1 MNKKWDLLLILIG
14 TWLMGAAVNI
24 IYEPLHMVTGGVSG
38 LAIVVQSLIGIP
50 VWLTNMIINIPLLIT
65 AAYIKGKRFIIKTL
79 YATVCF
85 TVALYIFPTFEVAHG
100 DYLLAALVGGVIS
113 GAGLGLVFY
122 TETSTGGS
130 DLLGTIIQR
139 KLRHY
144 TVAQLIM
151 VIDGAIVLIGAFQF
165 GLKNA
170 LYAVIAV
177 FVTSKIMDG
186 ILEGIKFSKAV
197 YIISEHYEQIA
208 TDIFVNLDR
217 GVTALSAK
225 GMYTKKQKQVLFCVV
240 SKKEIVSLMDIVAKN
255 DAKAFVI
262 VTDAREVM
270 GEGFIEY
277 KQ

>member
-1 MNKKWDLLLILIG
+1 MNKKWDFLLILIG

-38 LAIVVQSLIGIP
+38 MAIVIQNLIGVP
-50 VWLTNMIINIPLLIT
+50 VWLTNMIINVPLLIT
-65 AAYIKGKRFIIKTL
+65 AAYIKGKQFIIKTL

-85 TVALYIFPTFEVAHG
+85 SVALYVFPTFEVAQG
-100 DYLLAALVGGVIS
+100 DYLLAAVVGGVIS

-130 DLLGTIIQR
+130 DLLGAIIQR
-139 KLRHY
+139 RLRQY
-144 TVAQLIM
+144 TVAQIIM
-151 VIDGAIVLIGAFQF
+151 GIDGVIVLIGAFQF
-165 GLKNA
+165 GLRNA

-177 FVTSKIMDG
+177 VITSKIMDG
-186 ILEGIKFSKAV
+186 ILEGVKFAKAV

-217 GVTALSAK
+217 GVTAMQAQ
-225 GMYTKKQKQVLFCVV
+225 GMYTKQQKEVLFCVV

-255 DAKAFVI
+255 DTKAFVI